1 MSDKLSFK
9 SSFRRRIKK
18 TRRFFYPLALGPL
31 GVWVRRLTDAE
42 CETWAKR
49 IGSLCYHVLSKA
61 RARAMSN
68 LSKAFGSQMTSEQ
81 INKIG
86 RGVFQNLALN
96 FFECGRFGNV
106 PTDQL
111 LERIT
116 PEGWEHLEAAHQS
129 GRGGVLLGG
138 HIGNWELTAAYIAL
152 RGYPI
157 NVVARRIYID
167 SLNERLVKMREGMG
181 MKVLYRDISMRR
193 MIRLLLNNQ
202 FIGVLVDQD
211 VKDVSGIF
219 VDFFGHPAYTPVGPA
234 LLALA
239 SGAPIIIIRHVRQ
252 GSQHRITVDPPIF
265 ANRDAPRDQEVN
277 RIVTLYTKRLEEFI
291 REHPTQWVWTH
302 RRWHTR
308 PPTTQ

>member
-1 MSDKLSFK
+1 MNKKYPIK
-9 SSFRRRIKK
+9 SSFRRKVKK

-31 GVWVRRLTDAE
+31 GVWVRSLTDAE

-49 IGSLCYHVLSKA
+49 LGTLSYHVLSKA
-61 RARAMSN
+61 RARATSN
-68 LSKAFGSQMTSEQ
+68 LSKAFGSQLTPEQ
-81 INKIG
+81 IDKIG

-96 FFECGRFGNV
+96 FFECGRFGSA
-106 PTDQL
+106 PTEQL
-111 LERIT
+111 LEKT
-116 PEGWEHLEAAHQS
+116 TVEGWEHVETAYQS

-138 HIGNWELTAAYIAL
+138 HIGNWEWTAAYIAL

-167 SLNERLVKMREGMG
+167 SLNERLVRMRESMG

-193 MIRLLLNNQ
+193 MIRLLLDNQ

-239 SGAPIIIIRHVRQ
+239 SGAPIIIIRDVRQ
-252 GSQHRITVDPPIF
+252 GSQHRITVDPPIL
-265 ANRDAPRDQEVN
+265 ADRKAPRDQEVN
-277 RIVTLYTKRLEEFI
+277 RIVTLYTKRLEECI
-291 REHPTQWVWTH
+291 TEHPTQWVWTH

-308 PPTTQ
+308 PPII

>member
-1 MSDKLSFK
+1 MREKFSVR

-18 TRRFFYPLALGPL
+18 TKRFFYPLALGAL
-31 GVWVRRLTDAE
+31 GVWVRSLTDAQ

-49 IGSLCYHVLSKA
+49 LGTLSYHVLSKA
-61 RARAMSN
+61 RARTTSN
-68 LSKAFGSQMTSEQ
+68 LLRAFGSQLTREQ

-96 FFECGRFGNV
+96 FFECGRFGSA
-106 PTDQL
+106 PTEQL
-111 LERIT
+111 LEKT
-116 PEGWEHLEAAHQS
+116 TVEGWEHVETAYQS

-138 HIGNWELTAAYIAL
+138 HIGNWEWTAAYIAL

-167 SLNERLVKMREGMG
+167 SLNERLVRMRESMG

-193 MIRLLLNNQ
+193 MIRLLLDNQ

-239 SGAPIIIIRHVRQ
+239 SGAPIIIIRDVRQ
-252 GSQHRITVDPPIF
+252 GSQHRITVDPPIL
-265 ANRDAPRDQEVN
+265 ADRKAPRDQEVN
-277 RIVTLYTKRLEEFI
+277 RIVTLYTKRLEECI
-291 REHPTQWVWTH
+291 TEHPTQWVWTH

-308 PPTTQ
+308 PPII

>member
-1 MSDKLSFK
+1 MSEKFSFQ

-31 GVWVRRLTDAE
+31 GVWVRSLTDAE

-49 IGSLCYHVLSKA
+49 LGTLCYHVLS
-61 RARAMSN
+61 RARRRATSH
-68 LSKAFGSQMTSEQ
+68 LSKAFGSKVSPEQ
-81 INKIG
+81 INQIG
-86 RGVFQNLALN
+86 RDVFQNLVLN
-96 FFECGRFGNV
+96 FFECGRFGSV
-106 PTDQL
+106 PTEQL
-111 LERIT
+111 LEKISV
-116 PEGWEHLEAAHQS
+116 EGWEHLEAAYQS

-157 NVVARRIYID
+157 HVVARRIYID
-167 SLNERLVKMREGMG
+167 SLNERLVKMRESMG
-181 MKVLYRDISMRR
+181 MKILYRDISMRR
-193 MIRLLLNNQ
+193 MIRLLLDNQ
-202 FIGVLVDQD
+202 FIGVLADQD

-239 SGAPIIIIRHVRQ
+239 SGAPIIIIRDVRQ
-252 GSQHRITVDPPIF
+252 GTQHRITVDPPIL
-265 ANRDAPRDQEVN
+265 ANREAPRDQEVN
-277 RIVTLYTKRLEEFI
+277 RIVSLYTKRLEEI
-291 REHPTQWVWTH
+291 ITEHPTQWVWTH

-308 PPTTQ
+308 PSTT

>member
-1 MSDKLSFK
+1 MSAKYSIK

-18 TRRFFYPLALGPL
+18 TKRFFYPLALGAL
-31 GVWVRRLTDAE
+31 GVWVRSLTDAQ

-49 IGSLCYHVLSKA
+49 LGTLSYHVLSKA
-61 RARAMSN
+61 RARTTSN
-68 LSKAFGSQMTSEQ
+68 LLRAFGSQLSPEQ

-86 RGVFQNLALN
+86 RAVFQNLALN
-96 FFECGRFGNV
+96 FFECGRFGSA
-106 PTDQL
+106 PTEQL
-111 LERIT
+111 LEKT
-116 PEGWEHLEAAHQS
+116 TVEGGEHVETAYQS

-138 HIGNWELTAAYIAL
+138 HIGNWEWTAAYIAL

-167 SLNERLVKMREGMG
+167 SLNERLVRMRESMG

-193 MIRLLLNNQ
+193 MIRLLLDNQ

-239 SGAPIIIIRHVRQ
+239 SGAPIIIIRDVRQ

-265 ANRDAPRDQEVN
+265 ADRKAPRDQEVN
-277 RIVTLYTKRLEEFI
+277 RIVTLYTKRLEECI
-291 REHPTQWVWTH
+291 TEHPTQWVWTH

-308 PPTTQ
+308 PPII